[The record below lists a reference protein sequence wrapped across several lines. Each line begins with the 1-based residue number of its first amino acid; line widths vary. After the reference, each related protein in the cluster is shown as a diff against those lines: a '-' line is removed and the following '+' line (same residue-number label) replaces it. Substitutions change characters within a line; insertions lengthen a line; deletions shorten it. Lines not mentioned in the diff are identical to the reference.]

1 MNEPK
6 KLILLPTQAKKL
18 TYLLIVIPLTTLI
31 PFFTI
36 GLLGVF
42 ITITNKQYG
51 DIFSA
56 MVFPILSGI
65 PMLGLFYAFHKL
77 HKKFK
82 MIPIIQQQ
90 GTKVK
95 LQLSNIGVGKEYS
108 QGHSEL
114 ILTFISA
121 TDIYTTSIAGN
132 PYLVDNYLDRTKDN
146 PPLYPAYVYN
156 YETYMLEDDFYIE
169 FNKYINDKN

>member
-1 MNEPK
+1 MTEPK
-6 KLILLPTQAKKL
+6 KLTLLPTQAKKL
-18 TYLLIVIPLTTLI
+18 TYLVIIIPLTTLI

-42 ITITNKQYG
+42 ITIANKQYG

-65 PMLGLFYAFHKL
+65 PMLGLLYAFYKL
-77 HKKFK
+77 RKKFR
-82 MIPIIQQQ
+82 MIPIVQQQ
-90 GTKVK
+90 GSKIK
-95 LQLSNIGVGKEYS
+95 LQISSINVRKEYS

-114 ILTFISA
+114 VLTFISA
-121 TDIYTTSIAGN
+121 TDIYTTCITGN
-132 PYLVDNYLDRTKDN
+132 PYSIDDYLDKIKDN

-156 YETYMLEDDFYIE
+156 YETYILEDDFYIE
-169 FNKYINDKN
+169 FNKYVNDKS

>member
-1 MNEPK
+1 MNELK
-6 KLILLPTQAKKL
+6 KLTLLPTQAKKL
-18 TYLLIVIPLTTLI
+18 TYLVIVIPLTTLI

-42 ITITNKQYG
+42 ITIMNKQYG

-65 PMLGLFYAFHKL
+65 PMLGLLYAFHKL
-77 HKKFK
+77 RKKFR

-90 GTKVK
+90 GSKIK
-95 LQLSNIGVGKEYS
+95 LQLSSINVGKEYS
-108 QGHSEL
+108 QGYSEL

-121 TDIYTTSIAGN
+121 TDVYTTSITGN
-132 PYLVDNYLDRTKDN
+132 PYYIDNYLDKTKDN

-156 YETYMLEDDFYIE
+156 YETYMLEDDFYKE
-169 FNKYINDKN
+169 FNRHTNDKS

>member
-6 KLILLPTQAKKL
+6 KLTLLPTQAKKL
-18 TYLLIVIPLTTLI
+18 TYLVIVIPLTTLI

-42 ITITNKQYG
+42 ITIVNKQYG
-51 DIFSA
+51 DIFSE

-65 PMLGLFYAFHKL
+65 PMLGLLYAFHKL
-77 HKKFK
+77 RKKFR

-90 GTKVK
+90 GSKIK
-95 LQLSNIGVGKEYS
+95 LQLSSINVGKEYS
-108 QGHSEL
+108 QGYSEL

-121 TDIYTTSIAGN
+121 TDVYTTSITGN
-132 PYLVDNYLDRTKDN
+132 PYYIDNYLDKTKDN

-156 YETYMLEDDFYIE
+156 YETYMLEDDFYKE
-169 FNKYINDKN
+169 FNRHTNDKS

>member
-18 TYLLIVIPLTTLI
+18 TYLVIVIPLTTLI

-42 ITITNKQYG
+42 ITIANKQYN

-65 PMLGLFYAFHKL
+65 PMLGLLYAFYKL
-77 HKKFK
+77 RKKFK

-95 LQLSNIGVGKEYS
+95 LQLSSINVGKEYS

-121 TDIYTTSIAGN
+121 TDIYTTSVAGN
-132 PYLVDNYLDRTKDN
+132 PYLVDNYLDKTNDN
-146 PPLYPAYVYN
+146 PQLYPAYVYN
-156 YETYMLEDDFYIE
+156 YETYMLEDDFYKE
-169 FNKYINDKN
+169 FNKEFNDKN

>member
-6 KLILLPTQAKKL
+6 KLTLLPTQTKKL
-18 TYLLIVIPLTTLI
+18 TYLIIVIPLTTLI

-36 GLLGVF
+36 GLLGLV
-42 ITITNKQYG
+42 ITIANKQYG

-65 PMLGLFYAFHKL
+65 PMLGLLYAFHKL
-77 HKKFK
+77 RKKFK

-90 GTKVK
+90 GEKIK
-95 LQLSNIGVGKEYS
+95 LQLSNINVGTEYS
-108 QGHSEL
+108 QGYSEL

-121 TDIYTTSIAGN
+121 TDVYTTSITGN
-132 PYLVDNYLDRTKDN
+132 PYYIDNYLDKTKDN

-156 YETYMLEDDFYIE
+156 YETYMLEDDFYKE
-169 FNKYINDKN
+169 FNRHTNDKS

>member
-6 KLILLPTQAKKL
+6 KLVLLPTQAKKL
-18 TYLLIVIPLTTLI
+18 IYLLIVIPLTTLI

-42 ITITNKQYG
+42 ITIANKQYG

-65 PMLGLFYAFHKL
+65 PMLGLLYAFYKL
-77 HKKFK
+77 RKKFK

-90 GTKVK
+90 GKKIK
-95 LQLSNIGVGKEYS
+95 LQLSSINIRKEYS
-108 QGHSEL
+108 QGYSEL

-121 TDIYTTSIAGN
+121 TDIYTTSITGN
-132 PYLVDNYLDRTKDN
+132 PYYIDNYLDKTKDN

-156 YETYMLEDDFYIE
+156 YETYILEDDFYKE
-169 FNKYINDKN
+169 FNKHTNDKS

>member
-1 MNEPK
+1 MSKPK
-6 KLILLPTQAKKL
+6 KLTLLPTQAKKL
-18 TYLLIVIPLTTLI
+18 TYLIIVIPLTTLI

-42 ITITNKQYG
+42 ITIANKQYG

-65 PMLGLFYAFHKL
+65 PMLGLLYAFHKL
-77 HKKFK
+77 RKKFK
-82 MIPIIQQQ
+82 MIPIVQQQ
-90 GTKVK
+90 GSKIK
-95 LQLSNIGVGKEYS
+95 LQLSSINVGKEYS

-121 TDIYTTSIAGN
+121 TDVYTTSITGN
-132 PYLVDNYLDRTKDN
+132 PYLIDDYLDKTKDN

-169 FNKYINDKN
+169 FNKYINDKR

>member
-6 KLILLPTQAKKL
+6 KLTLLPTQAKKL
-18 TYLLIVIPLTTLI
+18 TYLVIVIPLTTLI
-31 PFFTI
+31 PFFAI

-42 ITITNKQYG
+42 ITIVNKQYG

-65 PMLGLFYAFHKL
+65 PMLGLLYAFHKL
-77 HKKFK
+77 RKKFR

-90 GTKVK
+90 DSKIK
-95 LQLSNIGVGKEYS
+95 LQLSSINVGKEYS
-108 QGHSEL
+108 QGYSEL

-121 TDIYTTSIAGN
+121 TDVYTTSITGN
-132 PYLVDNYLDRTKDN
+132 PYYIDNYLDKTKDN

-156 YETYMLEDDFYIE
+156 YETYMLEDDFYKE
-169 FNKYINDKN
+169 FNRHTNDKS

>member
-6 KLILLPTQAKKL
+6 KLTLLPTQAKKL
-18 TYLLIVIPLTTLI
+18 TYLVIVIPLTTLI
-31 PFFTI
+31 PFFAI

-42 ITITNKQYG
+42 ITIVNKQYG

-65 PMLGLFYAFHKL
+65 PMLGLLYAFHKL
-77 HKKFK
+77 RKKFR

-90 GTKVK
+90 GSKIK
-95 LQLSNIGVGKEYS
+95 LQLSSINVGKEYS
-108 QGHSEL
+108 QGYSEL

-121 TDIYTTSIAGN
+121 TDVYTTSITGN
-132 PYLVDNYLDRTKDN
+132 PYYIDNYLDKTKDN

-156 YETYMLEDDFYIE
+156 YETYMLEDDFYKE
-169 FNKYINDKN
+169 FNRHTNDKS

>member
-18 TYLLIVIPLTTLI
+18 TYLVIVIPLTALI

-42 ITITNKQYG
+42 ITIANKQYG

-65 PMLGLFYAFHKL
+65 PMIGLLYAFHKL
-77 HKKFK
+77 CKKFK
-82 MIPIIQQQ
+82 MIPIVQQQ
-90 GTKVK
+90 GSKIK
-95 LQLSNIGVGKEYS
+95 LQLSSINVGKEYS

-114 ILTFISA
+114 VLTFISA
-121 TDIYTTSIAGN
+121 TDIYTTCITGN
-132 PYLVDNYLDRTKDN
+132 PYSIDDYLDKTKDN

-156 YETYMLEDDFYIE
+156 YETYILEDDFYIE
-169 FNKYINDKN
+169 LNKHINDKN